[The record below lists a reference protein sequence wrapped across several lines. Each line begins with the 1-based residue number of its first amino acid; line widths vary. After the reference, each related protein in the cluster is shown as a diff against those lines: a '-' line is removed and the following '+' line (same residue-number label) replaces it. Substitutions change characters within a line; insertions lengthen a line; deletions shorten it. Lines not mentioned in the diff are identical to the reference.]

1 MTPCKSLTSV
11 GELVNA
17 GLDLGLGLL
26 LGDEL
31 AKLGLSLAKNDGSR
45 THLRSGVELGDVG
58 LLGRAHFRCK

>member
-17 GLDLGLGLL
+17 SLNLGLGLL

-31 AKLGLSLAKNDGSR
+31 AELGLCG
-45 THLRSGVELGDVG
+45 
-58 LLGRAHFRCK
+58 